1 MACANKSLAHVVKF
15 DGSNL
20 PLWRL
25 GLDVALEEHDVQS
38 VTDGTLLCPPEIRQV
53 TEQVPSVEGGP
64 VTPTY
69 GPIINTDAI
78 REWKI
83 KDCTARRILLTTI
96 ELKLQNTLVGCK
108 TAFQIWTR
116 LNSQHNK
123 CAANNKYIIQRSFL
137 NYEYQTGH
145 SAMDHIT
152 AIETIAEQL
161 KNMGEPQTR
170 LQICTKIIYTLP
182 PHLHGFIAVWEALP
196 EEEQTIALLTAKI
209 LNEEKGTVE
218 DMVVAEE
225 VFLAQVNTMMV
236 HLLPRNPDTTDHYS
250 GATAHCTRLRHLLR
264 NVVTVSKGSWVIQGF
279 RGAQADVEAYRDI
292 VYEATVNGQKRVGIL
307 RRVLYAPN
315 TGINLISI
323 GQITALGVSVNFSG
337 SKCEFVRNNKVEVT
351 GRRTGSTLYKLDIKA
366 IVESPQQECVLI
378 AEQSAASLITWHRR
392 LSHVNCKTIEQMEAS
407 NAVEGMKI
415 TNRNLPAVCE
425 GCIYGKMCRRS
436 FKCSNKEPKP
446 LEIVQLI
453 VSDVGGPMQEKSLS
467 GALYYLAIKDKAS
480 GFRQIFF
487 LKRKSEVADNGTEF
501 KGQDWIWVDEMG
513 IKRQYT
519 IAFTPQQNGASERD
533 NRTIVEAAR
542 SALYGRKHVVSSHV
556 LLRLWAEAA
565 NYAVYTLNRTLSRTR
580 DVTPFEKLYDEK
592 RQKWDKKGEK
602 GMFLGYDNNS
612 TGYRV
617 FILATFKVVI
627 SDEVLFEEDDDSYE
641 PQSRAILQKFPFA
654 KEQTIV
660 DETDDN
666 SLFTDFTP

>member
-1 MACANKSLAHVVKF
+1 MNVDVGLSLHQCA
-15 DGSNL
+15 
-20 PLWRL
+20 
-25 GLDVALEEHDVQS
+25 VALLDNS
-38 VTDGTLLCPPEIRQV
+38 
-53 TEQVPSVEGGP
+53 
-64 VTPTY
+64 
-69 GPIINTDAI
+69 
-78 REWKI
+78 
-83 KDCTARRILLTTI
+83 
-96 ELKLQNTLVGCK
+96 
-108 TAFQIWTR
+108 AF
-116 LNSQHNK
+116 H
-123 CAANNKYIIQRSFL
+123 A
-137 NYEYQTGH
+137 
-145 SAMDHIT
+145 D
-152 AIETIAEQL
+152 
-161 KNMGEPQTR
+161 
-170 LQICTKIIYTLP
+170 
-182 PHLHGFIAVWEALP
+182 
-196 EEEQTIALLTAKI
+196 
-209 LNEEKGTVE
+209 
-218 DMVVAEE
+218 
-225 VFLAQVNTMMV
+225 
-236 HLLPRNPDTTDHYS
+236 S

-279 RGAQADVEAYRDI
+279 RGAQADVEAYGDI

-487 LKRKSEVADNGTEF
+487 LKRKSEVAGKFKIYISSFQNETGKLIKAIRTDNGTEF

-580 DVTPFEKLYDEK
+580 DVTPFEKLYGTKPNVSHLRQFGITCYAHVADEK